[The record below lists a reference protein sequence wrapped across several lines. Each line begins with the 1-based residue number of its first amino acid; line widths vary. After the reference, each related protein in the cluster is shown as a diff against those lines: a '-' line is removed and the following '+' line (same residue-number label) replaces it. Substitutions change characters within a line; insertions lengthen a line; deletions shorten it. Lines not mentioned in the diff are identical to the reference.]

1 MPDIF
6 KKLLERTK
14 MLQVGSRHK
23 RGDAAVLGCS
33 IQAAQADAR
42 LLSSV
47 YSTALIKYELVCAA
61 AITEADAVCA
71 SARQASTACIPG

>member
-6 KKLLERTK
+6 KKLLECTK
-14 MLQVGSRHK
+14 MLQVGSRPK
-23 RGDAAVLGCS
+23 SGDAVLGCS
-33 IQAAQADAR
+33 VQAAQADAH

-47 YSTALIKYELVCAA
+47 YSTAFIKYELVCAA